1 MNRLLTGMECT
12 PEYQLEK
19 TSQQWEINTC
29 TIQRFLDLEL
39 ALVVLSRELIGLAA
53 TSSDI
58 IVAIRKLRV
67 QSQDMG

>member
-1 MNRLLTGMECT
+1 MNPQQKGTECI

-19 TSQQWEINTC
+19 TSQEWVLSDH

-58 IVAIRKLRV
+58 IVAIRNLRLQV
-67 QSQDMG
+67 SGTE